1 LRFSYDCAYRNQN
14 LNRLCEWF
22 CIIVVYIYYPS
33 VTQASTMYFRL
44 VQILY
49 IGLMSIN
56 RGFIF
61 RKEGL
66 VFAKP

>member
-1 LRFSYDCAYRNQN
+1 
-14 LNRLCEWF
+14 
-22 CIIVVYIYYPS
+22 
-33 VTQASTMYFRL
+33 MYFRL

-49 IGLMSIN
+49 TGLMSIN
-56 RGFIF
+56 RGLIF

>member
-1 LRFSYDCAYRNQN
+1 
-14 LNRLCEWF
+14 
-22 CIIVVYIYYPS
+22 
-33 VTQASTMYFRL
+33 MYFRL

-49 IGLMSIN
+49 TGLMSIN